1 MLGNPLKT
9 FMAKANCKLS
19 LRFILTVPF
28 VIQVVVVTSLVGYLS
43 YRNGQE
49 AVNNLTN
56 QLMGQVSDRVDRQL
70 DNYLALPHQI
80 NQLNLDAIQRG
91 LLDTKDLD
99 AAGRYFFKQ
108 SQLFKNFSIVSYV
121 LPNQTMAAAGRWFK
135 GQDIVLTY
143 HPGGSVKD
151 YTYLPDKEGKRT
163 KLIYTTDYDTVNN
176 AWFRDAVKAGKPVW
190 TSIGLAE
197 EFEAYL
203 FISAT
208 APIYN
213 DKGQVSCVLGIDLL
227 LRDISTFLQEIKIS
241 PNGKVFIVE
250 RNGMLVAN
258 SDESP
263 IYREIAKSKYER
275 INAFSSSSPV
285 IKAVSKQL
293 QDKFG
298 TLQNIQTQ
306 QKFDFQLQNDLS
318 SGFSERQF
326 ISVIPWRDRYGIDWL
341 IVVTVP
347 ESDFMGQINA
357 NTHTAALLCLGALC
371 IATLLGMISARWISR
386 PITEMNAAAK
396 AIANGELNQ
405 TIDISRTTE
414 LGELAQSFNR
424 MADQLETS
432 FNMLEETNQE
442 LDQRVQ
448 ERTSSLT
455 EAEAELRGLFSAMT
469 DLVIVLDTRGCYL
482 KIPTQNSPLLYAPAE
497 TLIGKTVD
505 EMLPPDLAKEVNQ
518 WIRQV
523 LDSQRSLSVE
533 YSLFVNGQETIFAAN
548 LSPISTEMLIMVTR
562 DISDLRLALRS
573 RTEAEESLRQ
583 KNTELTTTLEQL
595 EVAQEELIQAEKMA
609 ALGQLIAGIAHE
621 INTPL
626 GVIQASI
633 SNIRGSLDQSL
644 KEFPPL
650 LQTLSPE
657 LLTDFFTLL
666 TWARQPKE
674 SLSSREERQLK
685 RTFRQDLAAQGL
697 ANADILAETLSKMG
711 TAVSIEPILSLLRAP
726 DALLILDTAYQLSAI
741 QNNSQNIQLAVER
754 ASRIVYALKN
764 YIHQGNAGAKV
775 NASITEGIDIV
786 LTLYQNQIKR
796 GIKVTKN
803 YETVPSLLCYPDEL
817 IQVWSNLIS
826 NAIHAMNYEGSLGIS
841 VAQQDLNIVVRI
853 TDSGMGIPEDIQAK
867 IFQPF
872 FTTKPMGE
880 GSGLGLDIV
889 RKIVNNHHGK
899 IEVSSQPGQTMFSV
913 WLPILLDQ
921 KESF

>member
-9 FMAKANCKLS
+9 FITKLTRKLP
-19 LRFILTVPF
+19 LRFVLTVPF
-28 VIQVVVVTSLVGYLS
+28 VILVVAATSLVGFLS
-43 YRNGQE
+43 YRNAQE
-49 AVNNLTN
+49 AVNTLADK
-56 QLMGQVSDRVDRQL
+56 LMTQASDHVDQQL

-91 LLDTKDLD
+91 LLDTQDLD

-121 LPNQTMAAAGRWFK
+121 LPDKTMAAAGRWFK

-151 YTYLPDKEGKRT
+151 YTYLPDKKGGRT
-163 KLIYTTDYDTVNN
+163 KLIYTTDYDTVDNE
-176 AWFRDAVKAGKPVW
+176 WYRDAVKAGKPAW
-190 TSIGLAE
+190 TSISLAD
-197 EFEAYL
+197 EFDAYL

-208 APIYN
+208 TPIYN
-213 DKGQVSCVLGIDLL
+213 DKGQVRCILGIDLL
-227 LRDISTFLQEIKIS
+227 LRDISTFLQKIKIS
-241 PNGKVFIVE
+241 SNGKVFIVE
-250 RNGMLVAN
+250 RTGMLVAN

-263 IYREIAKSKYER
+263 IYRETVKGKYER
-275 INAFSSSSPV
+275 INAFRSSSPV

-306 QKFDFQLQNDLS
+306 QKFDFQLQNYPS
-318 SGFSERQF
+318 SEFSERQF
-326 ISVIPWRDRYGIDWL
+326 ISVIPWRDQYGIDWL

-347 ESDFMGQINA
+347 ESDFIGDINA
-357 NTHTAALLCLGALC
+357 NTHTTVLLCLGALGV
-371 IATLLGMISARWISR
+371 ATLLGMLTARWISR
-386 PITEMNAAAK
+386 PILEMNMAAK
-396 AIANGELNQ
+396 AIADGELDQ
-405 TIDISRTTE
+405 TIDINRTDE

-424 MADQLETS
+424 MANQLETS
-432 FNMLEETNQE
+432 FNDLGKTNQD
-442 LDQRVQ
+442 LDRRVQ
-448 ERTSSLT
+448 DRTASIT

-469 DLVIVLDTRGCYL
+469 DLVIVMDSQGRYL

-497 TLIGKTVD
+497 NLIGNTVD
-505 EMLPPDLAKEVNQ
+505 EMLPPDNAKEVNQ
-518 WIRQV
+518 WIHQV
-523 LDSQRSLSVE
+523 LDSQQSLSVE
-533 YSLFVNGQETIFAAN
+533 YSLFLNGQETIFAAN
-548 LSPISTEMLIMVTR
+548 ISPISTEAVIVVTR
-562 DISDLRLALRS
+562 DISDLRLALRA
-573 RTEAEESLRQ
+573 RTQAEESLLQ
-583 KNTELTTTLEQL
+583 KNAELTNTLAQL
-595 EVAQEELIQAEKMA
+595 EVAQEELIQSEKMA

-633 SNIRGSLDQSL
+633 GNIRASLHQSL
-644 KEFPPL
+644 EELPPL
-650 LQTLSPE
+650 MQNLSPE
-657 LLTDFFTLL
+657 HLADFFTLL

-685 RTFRQDLAAQGL
+685 RAFRKDLTAQGL
-697 ANADILAETLSKMG
+697 ANADIMAETLSKMG
-711 TAVSIEPILSLLRAP
+711 TAISLAPILSLLQAP
-726 DALLILDTAYQLSAI
+726 DAPVILDTAYQLSAI

-764 YIHQGNAGAKV
+764 YIHHGNSVAKV
-775 NASITEGIDIV
+775 NASVPEGIDIV

-796 GIKVTKN
+796 GVKVAKV
-803 YETVPSLLCYPDEL
+803 YESVPSLLCYPDEL

-826 NAIHAMNYEGSLGIS
+826 NAIQAMNYEGHLEINI
-841 VAQQDLNIVVRI
+841 AQQDTNIVVRI
-853 TDSGMGIPEDIQAK
+853 TDSGIGIPDDIQEK

-889 RKIVNNHHGK
+889 RKIVDRHHGK
-899 IEVSSQPGQTMFSV
+899 IEVSSQPGQTIFSV
-913 WLPILLDQ
+913 WLPILLDE